1 MGCTRKMESDPD
13 HREYTKNPLRD
24 EELEDVNV
32 NDDEEDNYFEFEQVS
47 KVSSC
52 TVLMINRLVIT
63 MLTIFSIN
71 WGAKFN

>member
-1 MGCTRKMESDPD
+1 MESEPD

-24 EELEDVNV
+24 EEFEDVSV
-32 NDDEEDNYFEFEQVS
+32 NEDEEDMYFEFEEAS
-47 KVSSC
+47 KVSSGA
-52 TVLMINRLVIT
+52 VLIINRLVIT